1 MLHLK
6 KIGLALGIISVI
18 SFIAWIGYPLFF
30 DQVVDEPILEIETDR
45 VENTT
50 EKIATQ
56 TEMPTSSE
64 AVASS
69 ETVTESEAITEGM
82 EAAKLYTGTFR
93 DGVKKYKTSGS
104 VQTLIV
110 DEKVF
115 LRFEDFETTNGPD
128 LFVYLV
134 MPGTE
139 TKEGIN
145 LGALKGNIG
154 NQNYEVPLDVDL
166 SQYQTVVIWCKAF
179 DSDFGYADL
188 E

>member
-1 MLHLK
+1 MLRLK
-6 KIGLALGIISVI
+6 KLALAIGIITVI
-18 SFIAWIGYPLFF
+18 GFIVWIGYPLLF
-30 DQVVDEPILEIETDR
+30 DQVVDEPILQSETEH

-50 EKIATQ
+50 EKIAVPGESVISSEVVTQ
-56 TEMPTSSE
+56 TEADT
-64 AVASS
+64 
-69 ETVTESEAITEGM
+69 EAIE
-82 EAAKLYTGTFR
+82 EAKLYTGTFR
-93 DGVKKYKTSGS
+93 DGVKKYKTSGR
-104 VQTLIV
+104 VQTIIV
-110 DEKVF
+110 DDQVYI
-115 LRFEDFETTNGPD
+115 RFEDFETTNGPD

-134 MPGTE
+134 IPGSE

-145 LGALKGNIG
+145 IGALKGNIG

>member
-6 KIGLALGIISVI
+6 KILVVIGIIILAGFIWWNI
-18 SFIAWIGYPLFF
+18 SPLLF
-30 DQVVDEPILEIETDR
+30 DRVVDEPMLQIETQGIQS
-45 VENTT
+45 TT
-50 EKIATQ
+50 EKTATMTEVVTETERVEE
-56 TEMPTSSE
+56 TEMAT
-64 AVASS
+64 AVV
-69 ETVTESEAITEGM
+69 EIKVYM
-82 EAAKLYTGTFR
+82 GTFR
-93 DGVKKYKTSGS
+93 DGVKKYKTSGR
-104 VQTLIV
+104 VQTLVV
-110 DEKVF
+110 DDQVF

-134 MPGTE
+134 IPGAE

-154 NQNYEVPLDVDL
+154 NQNYEIPLDVDI
-166 SQYQTVVIWCKAF
+166 SQYSKVVIWCKAF